1 MSPGSMP
8 GWINPSASACFSPS
22 SNVTTLSR
30 TLTCPSGATP
40 PAPGGGYENC
50 SFFVQAVPY
59 GVATSQIDVSPA
71 FVTVPAGDSATVN
84 FTLTALGTVPPLR
97 QDFDLIAWQRNTRS
111 TNPERV
117 NLNAKLNVV
126 ADHNRHLCI

>member
-1 MSPGSMP
+1 M
-8 GWINPSASACFSPS
+8 
-22 SNVTTLSR
+22 
-30 TLTCPSGATP
+30 
-40 PAPGGGYENC
+40 
-50 SFFVQAVPY
+50 
-59 GVATSQIDVSPA
+59 
-71 FVTVPAGDSATVN
+71 N